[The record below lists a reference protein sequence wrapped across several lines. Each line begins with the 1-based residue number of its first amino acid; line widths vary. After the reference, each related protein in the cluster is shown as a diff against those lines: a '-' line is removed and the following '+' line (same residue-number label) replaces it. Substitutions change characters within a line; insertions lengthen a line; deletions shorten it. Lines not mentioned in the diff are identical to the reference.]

1 MTVLVFGKS
10 GQVATELQRAGG
22 VLALGRDKA
31 DLARPESCAEAI
43 LRLKPRAVINAA
55 AYTAVDRAESE
66 EELVELVNGAAPA
79 AMARACKDLGVPFLH
94 LSTDYVFSGEGTR
107 PWQPED
113 PTDPRNAYG
122 RSKRAGEEA
131 IRAVGGC
138 FAILR
143 TSWVFSAHGANFVK
157 TMLRFSETR
166 DILSVVSDQIG
177 GPTSA
182 RAIAAAA
189 LRIAARLAEA
199 PSLAGLYHFSGAP
212 DASWAD
218 FAEEIFR
225 QAGRS
230 VAVTPISTSEYP
242 TPAMRPLNSR
252 LDCRSTEE
260 AFGVARP
267 DWRQDLTD
275 VLTELGVRP

>member
-22 VLALGRDKA
+22 VLALGREEA
-31 DLARPESCAEAI
+31 DLAKPETCAEAI

-66 EELVELVNGAAPA
+66 EELAELVNGAAPG

-113 PTDPRNAYG
+113 ATYPRNAYG
-122 RSKRAGEEA
+122 RSKLVGEDA
-131 IRAVGGC
+131 IRALGGC

-157 TMLRFSETR
+157 TMLRLSETR
-166 DILSVVSDQIG
+166 DSLSVVSDQIG

-189 LRIAARLAEA
+189 LRIAVRLAEA

-225 QAGRS
+225 QAGRN

-267 DWRQDLTD
+267 DWRQDLAD

>member
-22 VLALGRDKA
+22 VLALGREEA
-31 DLARPESCAEAI
+31 DLAKPETCAEAI
-43 LRLKPRAVINAA
+43 LRLKPRGVINAA

-66 EELVELVNGAAPA
+66 EELAELVNGAAPG

-113 PTDPRNAYG
+113 ATYPRNAYG
-122 RSKRAGEEA
+122 RSKLVGEDA
-131 IRAVGGC
+131 IRALGGC

-157 TMLRFSETR
+157 TMLRLSETR
-166 DILSVVSDQIG
+166 DSLSVVSDQIG

-189 LRIAARLAEA
+189 LRIAVRLAEA

-225 QAGRS
+225 QAGRN

-267 DWRQDLTD
+267 DWRQDLAD